1 MFKLT
6 MKEKKFLTS
15 TFVIFLVSFGIS
27 FNFLTT
33 SNSSIV
39 HANGCSNET
48 QTEDFL
54 IVDDGIIYQ
63 YNMGNLILTNI
74 SNPAKPSQI
83 SQTDLNL
90 PTSATNFYLEDKIA
104 YFVTFDNEL
113 FVYNCENPND
123 VQKKYQYF
131 FDGCIHDIVVIE
143 DTIYVTQDKNVTIYN
158 SLEYGFTKV
167 AEVTIP
173 CPYYLMYLAVHK
185 GFAYAYYFQEDFAII
200 NVTNPSN
207 PTYNSTWT
215 KNGIRQISHN
225 DNLLF
230 EVRFSSNF
238 RITNISL
245 PGEPEVIGYVNEST
259 SLFSLKDIHYYK
271 QNIYVLYTDGL
282 QIYNATDLNNITE
295 IVEYE
300 IPKSEDQFFISLYV
314 ENNYAYINNFKEN
327 YLYIIDISDAAN
339 PHQVYPIIKPS
350 LSESEIVL
358 IIVSSAVFTT
368 LIVVVAVNVIK
379 NRKK

>member
-1 MFKLT
+1 MSKMT
-6 MKEKKFLTS
+6 MKEKKFFSS
-15 TFVIFLVSFGIS
+15 TFVIFLVSFSIS

-39 HANGCSNET
+39 HANNCSNET
-48 QTEDFL
+48 QSEDFL

-63 YNMGNLILTNI
+63 YKMGNLILTNI
-74 SNPAKPSQI
+74 SNPAKPSQM

-90 PTSATNFYLEDKIA
+90 PTSATNLYVEDKIA

-158 SLEYGFTKV
+158 SLEYGITKV

-173 CPYYLMYLAVHK
+173 CPYYLMYIAVHK

-207 PTYNSTWT
+207 PIYNSTWT
-215 KNGIRQISHN
+215 KNAIRQISHA
-225 DNLLF
+225 DDLLF
-230 EVRFSSNF
+230 EVRFRSNF

-245 PGEPEVIGYVNEST
+245 PGKPEVINYVNDSST
-259 SLFSLKDIHYYK
+259 LFFLRDIHYYK
-271 QNIYVLYTDGL
+271 QNIYVLYSNGL
-282 QIYNATDLNNITE
+282 Q
-295 IVEYE
+295 
-300 IPKSEDQFFISLYV
+300 
-314 ENNYAYINNFKEN
+314 
-327 YLYIIDISDAAN
+327 
-339 PHQVYPIIKPS
+339 
-350 LSESEIVL
+350 
-358 IIVSSAVFTT
+358 
-368 LIVVVAVNVIK
+368 
-379 NRKK
+379 